1 MLGLDNRGVTS
12 VVSTVLLVAVVVIIG
27 STVGVFALGFAED
40 LQGLTAPATYGEN
53 LIENPGFENGNANWE
68 DGAGNPINAGKIVG
82 AGGVDGSNAVRLES
96 TADGSDYVEQ
106 KLDSVLLPDAEYRLC
121 ARSRLNTQAGGQAW
135 IGVQHADGGPENHL
149 AVWEVTWTGYRDECE
164 YFKAYSELE
173 NIVVWG
179 YTYGDVSVSADDFVL
194 QRTRFLTGGSD

>member
-12 VVSTVLLVAVVVIIG
+12 VVSTVLFVAVVVVIG

-53 LIENPGFENGNANWE
+53 LIENPGFEDGNANWE
-68 DGAGNPINAGKIVG
+68 DGAGNLINAGKIVESE
-82 AGGVDGSNAVRLES
+82 GVDGSNAVRLES
-96 TADGSDYVEQ
+96 TGDGSDYVEQ
-106 KLDSVLLPDAEYRLC
+106 NLDSVLLPDAEYRLC
-121 ARSRLNTQAGGQAW
+121 ARSRLNTGAGGQAW

-149 AVWEVTWTGYRDECE
+149 AIWEVTWTGYRDECA
-164 YFKAYSELE
+164 YFKAYSERE
-173 NIVVWG
+173 NIVVWV